1 MTDSEYREEAAAL
14 RPTLV
19 GVARQYVGDEA
30 EDMVQD
36 AMLRLWNMRGHL
48 HSPMERMARVVVRNI
63 CIDWLRRRAGMQARR
78 LMQLSARDATPAFA
92 DTAGQT
98 AACERMDRMMDIIWQ
113 LPDAQQAVLRMR
125 HIEGME
131 MADIAAHT
139 GSSEAAV
146 RKALSRARLAVRE
159 RYKEMKKGKNNEQER

>member
-36 AMLRLWNMRGHL
+36 AMLRLWNMRGNL

-63 CIDWLRRRAGMQARR
+63 CIDRLRRRAGMQERR
-78 LMQLSARDATPAFA
+78 LMPFSGRNDTPAFA

-98 AACERMDRMMDIIWQ
+98 AACEQMDRMMDIIWQ

-159 RYKEMKKGKNNEQER
+159 RYKEMKKGKSNEQER

>member
-1 MTDSEYREEAAAL
+1 
-14 RPTLV
+14 
-19 GVARQYVGDEA
+19 
-30 EDMVQD
+30 
-36 AMLRLWNMRGHL
+36 
-48 HSPMERMARVVVRNI
+48 
-63 CIDWLRRRAGMQARR
+63 
-78 LMQLSARDATPAFA
+78 MQLSGRNDTPAFA
-92 DTAGQT
+92 DSAGQT
-98 AACERMDRMMDIIWQ
+98 AACEQMDRMMDIIWQ

-159 RYKEMKKGKNNEQER
+159 RYKEMKKGKSNEQER